1 MKKKEFLKELENSLR
16 GLPQRD
22 IDERIEFYSEMI
34 DDRIED
40 GKSEEEAVREVGPI
54 DDVVSDIAKDTS
66 LVKLLSNRVKPKNR
80 ISALGV
86 ILIILG
92 FPLWFPLLMVFFSL
106 ILVLFIVLW
115 ALVIVTYAV
124 EVALI
129 GSSAVM
135 GIMTFAQ
142 MTDGVP
148 YQASLGLTLC
158 ALGGAI
164 LFVFVCI
171 LATKVCFR
179 LNKSVLLGFKRGIIG
194 GKKNA

>member
-1 MKKKEFLKELENSLR
+1 MKKKEFLKELENNLR

-40 GKSEEEAVREVGPI
+40 GKSEEEAVREIGSI
-54 DDVVSDIAKDTS
+54 DDVVRDIAKDTS
-66 LVKLLSNRVKPKNR
+66 LVKLVSNRVKPKNK
-80 ISALGV
+80 ISGLGV

-106 ILVLFIVLW
+106 VLVLFVVLW

-124 EVALI
+124 EASLF
-129 GSSAVM
+129 GSSIAM
-135 GIMTFAQ
+135 AIMAFAQ
-142 MTDGVP
+142 RSDGVP
-148 YQASLGLTLC
+148 YQAALGLALC

-164 LFVFVCI
+164 LFFFVCI
-171 LATKVCFR
+171 LATKVSFK
-179 LNKSVLLGFKRGIIG
+179 LNKGVLLGIKRGIIG